1 MGRPANVCLVV
12 YVRPLG
18 MVLLLFALGCNLV
31 HEVLDSVNYVRM
43 PRYLRSLEYS
53 CSTYPRRFKCLEL
66 ELPLQPFAIVPESPA
81 ALVDESCRLG
91 GEIICAFASGWRN
104 VFRLHHRGSCGAE
117 TPGDV

>member
-66 ELPLQPFAIVPESPA
+66 ELPLQSLSFVANDPSTIV
-81 ALVDESCRLG
+81 
-91 GEIICAFASGWRN
+91 N
-104 VFRLHHRGSCGAE
+104 
-117 TPGDV
+117 